1 MEEIEEYGFTNII
14 GEKIQN
20 IIKMTKNKERIL
32 LALLS
37 ELEPLGFHYLK
48 SKGEFR
54 KKVSKDIC
62 VYIDYDAS
70 CFHHGFTDIML
81 FVHVK
86 YADIDRAI
94 REIKDLEPL
103 DYGPF
108 GLRSRLQDLLPGGG
122 AANPEYCFSDTDSEE
137 IFKQKLWTMLF
148 HIKTYMVPYIEKLFH
163 PDGAIET
170 AIELDKN
177 GIVHPRC
184 AVSIMYCVW
193 RHDKQT
199 ALEYLER
206 KRRQM
211 FNLVTPQEWELLK
224 LLKNGE
230 NIPQKDRPFNAI
242 AYEEY
247 VESAKKCREWIEARD
262 Y

>member
-1 MEEIEEYGFTNII
+1 
-14 GEKIQN
+14 
-20 IIKMTKNKERIL
+20 MTKNKERIL

-54 KKVSKDIC
+54 KKSKQRHIC
-62 VYIDYDAS
+62 LYRLQRKLLSSWLHWY
-70 CFHHGFTDIML
+70 H
-81 FVHVK
+81 
-86 YADIDRAI
+86 DIDRAI

-137 IFKQKLWTMLF
+137 IFKQKLWTLLF
-148 HIKTYMVPYIEKLFH
+148 HIKMYMIPHIEKLSH

-193 RHDKQT
+193 RHDKKT
-199 ALEYLER
+199 HLS
-206 KRRQM
+206 
-211 FNLVTPQEWELLK
+211 
-224 LLKNGE
+224 
-230 NIPQKDRPFNAI
+230 I
-242 AYEEY
+242 
-247 VESAKKCREWIEARD
+247 
-262 Y
+262 